1 MGSDEESEKS
11 ADYGNEVY
19 NVLHKAKI
27 RCEMDRRNE
36 KKGYMIRETQLFDR
50 VPYIKIEP
58 DG

>member
-19 NVLHKAKI
+19 NVLRKSKI

-36 KKGYMIRETQLFDR
+36 KKGYRLEKHSCSTVYRI
-50 VPYIKIEP
+50 
-58 DG
+58 